1 MIPAL
6 KLGTVSGINASHI
19 WIAVTKLVLHLLLAS
34 VWLASCAL
42 STDRHAVNARREPE
56 IFRVGDIEVRLYH
69 DRESMLREL
78 PPFFALL
85 EATRVNNRQIQVNGF
100 YDPEHK
106 RIYSIDDAK
115 VVIHEFKH
123 YLEPAWRHGAETA
136 RSEINPATPV
146 PEQNERGVPVDSVL
160 INRLSAREINA
171 GD

>member
-1 MIPAL
+1 MW
-6 KLGTVSGINASHI
+6 N
-19 WIAVTKLVLHLLLAS
+19 AVTKLVLHLLLAS
-34 VWLASCAL
+34 FWLASCAF
-42 STDRHAVNARREPE
+42 STDRHAANARREPE
-56 IFRVGDIEVRLYH
+56 IFRVGEIEVRLYQ
-69 DRESMLREL
+69 DRESMLRDL

-85 EATRVNNRQIQVNGF
+85 EATRVSSQQIKVNGF

-123 YLEPAWRHGAETA
+123 YLEPAWRHSAETA
-136 RSEINPATPV
+136 RSEAGAV
-146 PEQNERGVPVDSVL
+146 KLAPEQNERGVLVNSVP